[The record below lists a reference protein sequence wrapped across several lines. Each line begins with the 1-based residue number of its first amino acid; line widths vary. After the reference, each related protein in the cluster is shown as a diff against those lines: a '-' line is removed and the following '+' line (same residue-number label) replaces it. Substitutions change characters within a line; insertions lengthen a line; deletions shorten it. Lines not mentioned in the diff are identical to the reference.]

1 FSNEIAAV
9 RTKEELERAINKVF
23 QNVLH
28 INLTMLRLIDDDN
41 IHLTPYIYDKDAPYT
56 KDEIYEKLFSAKV
69 TIHEELTERVLLS
82 NNPVIF
88 NIEEEVRQG
97 NKGPYIFLWK
107 KAGFKNAYG
116 APLRVGNTNLGTLW
130 ILTNEVNL
138 SLLKGICSQISIAI
152 SNIKANE

>member
-1 FSNEIAAV
+1 
-9 RTKEELERAINKVF
+9 
-23 QNVLH
+23 
-28 INLTMLRLIDDDN
+28 
-41 IHLTPYIYDKDAPYT
+41 
-56 KDEIYEKLFSAKV
+56 
-69 TIHEELTERVLLS
+69 ERVLLS

-152 SNIKANE
+152 SNIKANEKILALKQLLEVENDHLKEEINTIYHSSAVIGNGMEMQKVYSMMSLVAPSNSTVLLLGETGTG